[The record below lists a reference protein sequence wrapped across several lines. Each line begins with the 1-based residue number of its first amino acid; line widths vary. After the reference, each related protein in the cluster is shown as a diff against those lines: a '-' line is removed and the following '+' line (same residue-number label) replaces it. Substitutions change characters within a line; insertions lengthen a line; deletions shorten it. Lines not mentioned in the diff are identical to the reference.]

1 MKQRV
6 TKRRLLLV
14 RHGEAVGNQHGL
26 FLGRRDDALTERGRA
41 QATALAARLN
51 DEPIAAVFTS
61 PLQRAADT
69 ARIVFGDALLQEDA
83 RLMEQ
88 DYGSWDGLSMAAI
101 QTKYAEDYQR
111 WQTGDPTI
119 APSGGETL
127 IELATRTRAFF
138 ETQIKGYDQGETL
151 ALVGHA
157 GSFQTLL
164 CVLLGTPLR
173 NLWPY
178 RFQNATLSEVVFVD
192 DFPVLTLFNAH

>member
-14 RHGEAVGNQHGL
+14 RHGEAVANQHGL

-41 QATALAARLN
+41 QAAALAAKLT
-51 DEPIAAVFTS
+51 DQPIAAVFTS

-69 ARIVFGDALLQEDA
+69 AGLVFGDTDVQTDA

-88 DYGSWDGLSMAAI
+88 DYGLWDGLSMAAI
-101 QTKYAEDYQR
+101 QTKFADDYQR

-127 IELATRTRAFF
+127 TEVATRTRAFF
-138 ETQIKGYDQGETL
+138 EEQLAVYDQGETL

-157 GSFQTLL
+157 GSFQALL

-192 DFPVLTLFNAH
+192 DFPVLTLFNAS

>member
-14 RHGEAVGNQHGL
+14 RHGEAVANQHGL
-26 FLGRRDDALTERGRA
+26 FLGRRDDALTARGRA
-41 QATALAARLN
+41 QAAALAAKLAE
-51 DEPIAAVFTS
+51 EPVAAVFTS

-69 ARIVFGDALLQEDA
+69 ARLVFGDIAMHADA

-88 DYGSWDGLSMAAI
+88 DYGHWDGLSMEAI
-101 QTKYAEDYQR
+101 QTQFAADYAR

-127 IELATRTRAFF
+127 TELAARTRAFF
-138 ETQIKGYDQGETL
+138 EDQLAGFTAGETL

-192 DFPVLTLFNAH
+192 DFPVLTLFNAS